1 MRKSPL
7 LSFWRRGTPPCA
19 PTDAYKCVIVLALL
33 LLAACAPAAD
43 DNPTILDQPRDA
55 PTLPPQE
62 WVQPTD
68 AITLDTVSSIRLIG
82 RLDNPTTPSTVFDH
96 ALSPDG
102 TRLAGLDDQL
112 LVVWDLISGATVF
125 SAQRLPEATRIFFS
139 FDKTEV
145 YVVELNGQVTA
156 YDAENGNTKN
166 SFQGIDRYTG
176 VIAYTPAGGWLAFG
190 NTVGEVRVWDPLERQ
205 SLVTMDAHS
214 RAVTRVTFSVSGERL
229 ASADDSGE
237 VKVWDWNDR
246 SAVTTIND
254 DLPALAL
261 ALSPDDTL
269 LAVGTRQDIRLWS
282 LPEGTLVRTLPSGE
296 GANEIMRFSADGR
309 YLLSGG
315 EIADMQVWD
324 VESGSM
330 AARLP
335 GVGQD
340 RLSLAFSPDGA
351 LALTSEL
358 GGTVT
363 LWNLTTMTENTVNR
377 ADLDVGDT
385 FIYAVD
391 WTPDGLLALLF
402 GATGSVYVW
411 GIPPAAP

>member
-1 MRKSPL
+1 MSKHFSLKYWGAACRALTCWAMIGL
-7 LSFWRRGTPPCA
+7 L
-19 PTDAYKCVIVLALL
+19 V
-33 LLAACAPAAD
+33 LAACAPNNS
-43 DNPTILDQPRDA
+43 NPTILDQPRNA
-55 PTLPPQE
+55 PTVPPPQ

-68 AITLDTVSSIRLIG
+68 AITLNTVSAIHVIG

-112 LVVWDLISGATVF
+112 LVVWDLITGETVF
-125 SAQRLPEATRIFFS
+125 SVQRLAETTRIFFS

-145 YVVELNGQVTA
+145 YGVELSGQVTA
-156 YDAENGNTKN
+156 YDAENGQTKN
-166 SFQGIDRYTG
+166 SFLGIDRYTG
-176 VIAYTPAGGWLAFG
+176 VIDANDAEGLLVFG
-190 NTVGEVRVWDPLERQ
+190 STGGEVRVWDPLRRQ
-205 SLVTMDAHS
+205 ALVTLDAHDGP
-214 RAVTRVTFSVSGERL
+214 VTRVAFSAAGDRL
-229 ASADDSGE
+229 ASANDAGE
-237 VKVWDWNDR
+237 VKVWDWKNR
-246 SAVTTIND
+246 SATTIIQDN
-254 DLPALAL
+254 LPALAL
-261 ALSPDDTL
+261 SLSPDSTL
-269 LAVGTRQDIRLWS
+269 LAVGTKQDIRLWS
-282 LPEGTLVRTLPSGE
+282 LPAGELVRTLPTGE
-296 GANEIMRFSADGR
+296 GAVEIVSFSPDGR
-309 YLLSGG
+309 YLLNGG
-315 EIADMQVWD
+315 EIPDMQVWD
-324 VESGSM
+324 VQSGSM

-340 RLSLAFSPDGA
+340 RLSLVFSPDGA

-377 ADLDVGDT
+377 ADLDVQGA

>member
-1 MRKSPL
+1 MNEYFPL
-7 LSFWRRGTPPCA
+7 DLTRSGTACRA
-19 PTDAYKCVIVLALL
+19 LTHSYKWVVVLALL
-33 LLAACAPAAD
+33 LLAACAPSN

-55 PTLPPQE
+55 PTVPPPE
-62 WVQPTD
+62 WVQP
-68 AITLDTVSSIRLIG
+68 AEPITLDTVSSIRLLG

-112 LVVWDLISGATVF
+112 LVVWDLITGKTVF
-125 SAQRLPEATRIFFS
+125 SVQRLPEATRIFFS

-145 YVVELNGQVTA
+145 YVVEFNGQVTVYNA
-156 YDAENGNTKN
+156 DNGNHKN
-166 SFQGIDRYTG
+166 AFQGIDRYTG
-176 VIAYTPAGGWLAFG
+176 VVAYTPAGGWLAFG
-190 NTVGEVRVWDPLERQ
+190 NTVGEVRVWDPLKRQ
-205 SLVTMDAHS
+205 ALGTMDAHVH
-214 RAVTRVTFSVSGERL
+214 AVTRVVFSEGGELL

-237 VKVWDWNDR
+237 VKVWDWNTR
-246 SAVTTIND
+246 TAVTTID
-254 DLPALAL
+254 DNLPALAL
-261 ALSPDDTL
+261 ALSPDESL

-282 LPEGTLVRTLPSGE
+282 LPDGEMVRTLPSGE
-296 GANEIMRFSADGR
+296 GADEILRFSPDGR

-324 VESGSM
+324 VQSGNI

-351 LALTSEL
+351 LAMTSEL

-363 LWNLTTMTENTVNR
+363 LWNLTTMTESTVNR
-377 ADLDVGDT
+377 ADLDIANT